1 MIDKPNLSKRI
12 VMRNVKDVV
21 SQARFIN
28 MFEKVMQKYITSRS
42 VSCFF

>member
-21 SQARFIN
+21 SQDSFIN
-28 MFEKVMQKYITSRS
+28 MLEKVMQKYITSRS

>member
-1 MIDKPNLSKRI
+1 MIDKPKFFERI
-12 VMRNVKDVV
+12 AMRNVKDVV
-21 SQARFIN
+21 SQDSFIN